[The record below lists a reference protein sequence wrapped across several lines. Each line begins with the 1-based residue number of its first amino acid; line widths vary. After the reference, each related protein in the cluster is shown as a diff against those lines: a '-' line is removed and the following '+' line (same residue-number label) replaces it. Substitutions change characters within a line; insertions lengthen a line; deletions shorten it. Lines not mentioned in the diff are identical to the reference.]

1 MSDIRDYKAP
11 KKSRIVS
18 EDSIYDIHAHDI
30 NLKTNEIFLFGIQDY
45 IAGVGS
51 EDSAEPGIEYVIA
64 NRFLRNMHLCMR
76 SNPGKPLLIHMKT
89 NGGYWEEGM
98 AIYDAIKAYPSPV
111 TILSYTHARSM
122 SSLIL
127 LAANKRVLMPNS
139 YFMFHDG
146 TMAID
151 GTTKQVESGVEFGKA
166 ATTIMMD
173 IYVKAMKD
181 QGIMFNK
188 SDKQIF
194 NWLRGEM
201 DKKEDVYIPAKQA
214 VELGFADE
222 IFDANWERLTE
233 DYTELQL
240 SR

>member
-151 GTTKQVESGVEFGKA
+151 GTTKQVESGVEFGKS
-166 ATTIMMD
+166 ATDTMMD
-173 IYVKAMKD
+173 IYVRAMKE
-181 QGIMFNK
+181 QGMM
-188 SDKQIF
+188 SDKSEKQIYR
-194 NWLRGEM
+194 WLRSEM

-222 IFDANWERLTE
+222 VFDANWERLTE
-233 DYTELQL
+233 DYNEIQL